1 MRDTL
6 SIRAQGFLCWASGW
20 SRSVKG
26 HLGAAEC
33 HKSQDAAFQLPKSL
47 IENSNRAEARLIE
60 RLQSVTFPRTASFP
74 GVMMS
79 PLIHERE
86 KNPPS
91 PVEICLNFLGPSQTS
106 SSLPRPLAW
115 SKRSML
121 TALFLHERCD
131 AWPVEPSASCF
142 NGSRLCLR
150 FFGVLLVTVLSPSSS
165 LLCPPSFSP
174 GWKLSWAYRFMRY
187 SSLASSCW
195 RAVLW
200 HRFPWQWWS
209 CTSSTY
215 MPKHSSLIYI
225 KKKCIQC
232 FPVWIIQ
239 QLSWGELYASCS
251 EYFSLKL
258 TVQTFLFV
266 GRFLALHW
274 IQVGSS
280 LDFKMM
286 L

>member
-26 HLGAAEC
+26 HLGAAEW
-33 HKSQDAAFQLPKSL
+33 HGESGRRLSTSKISDRKLQQSRGALDRETSVGDISADSL
-47 IENSNRAEARLIE
+47 LTGSHD
-60 RLQSVTFPRTASFP
+60 VTFNTW
-74 GVMMS
+74 
-79 PLIHERE
+79 ER
-86 KNPPS
+86 KKSTLP
-91 PVEICLNFLGPSQTS
+91 CRDLFDFFGPSQTS

-131 AWPVEPSASCF
+131 AWPVEPSAPCF
-142 NGSRLCLR
+142 NGSWLCLC
-150 FFGVLLVTVLSPSSS
+150 FFGDLLVTVLSPSSS

-200 HRFPWQWWS
+200 HRFRWQWWS

-239 QLSWGELYASCS
+239 QLSWGELYTSCS

>member
-1 MRDTL
+1 MRDTV

-33 HKSQDAAFQLPKSL
+33 HGESGHRLSTSKISDRKLQQSRGALDRETSVGDISADSL
-47 IENSNRAEARLIE
+47 LTGSHG
-60 RLQSVTFPRTASFP
+60 VTFNTW
-74 GVMMS
+74 
-79 PLIHERE
+79 ER
-86 KNPPS
+86 KKSTLP
-91 PVEICLNFLGPSQTS
+91 CRDLFDFFGPSQTS

-131 AWPVEPSASCF
+131 AWPVEPSAPCF
-142 NGSRLCLR
+142 NGSWLCLC
-150 FFGVLLVTVLSPSSS
+150 FFGDLLVTVLSPSSS

-215 MPKHSSLIYI
+215 VPKHSSLIYI
-225 KKKCIQC
+225 KNV
-232 FPVWIIQ
+232 FNVF
-239 QLSWGELYASCS
+239 LYELFSSWVEANFTL
-251 EYFSLKL
+251 
-258 TVQTFLFV
+258 
-266 GRFLALHW
+266 LALN
-274 IQVGSS
+274 IF
-280 LDFKMM
+280 L
-286 L
+286 